1 MNILISGGTGNVGK
15 ILIPLIKQSGHECYI
30 LTRSPKSKNDIFWN
44 PTTGEGELPDG
55 IEMNAVVHLAGYS
68 VSNKWTKKQAG
79 NGGFQITIHR
89 TIKKNASGKKS

>member
-44 PTTGEGELPDG
+44 PITGEGELPDG

-68 VSNKWTKKQAG
+68 VSNK
-79 NGGFQITIHR
+79 
-89 TIKKNASGKKS
+89 